1 MGLPIDL
8 ACWNYDRT
16 RALVDGRV
24 AAEGVDLNY
33 IAMEMPESFHR
44 MLRHAEFH
52 VSEMSFAW
60 YLGSVFAE
68 RRHMVAIPVFPSRM
82 FRHSGIYVNSKSGIT
97 DPADLVGKRIGV
109 PEYQQTAGV
118 WIRGMLAD
126 DYGVP
131 IDSVS
136 YHQGGLTEPGRV
148 ESALRRP
155 EGIELTPIG
164 PQDTLSDMLE
174 RGEIDALYTAHA
186 PVGFGAGS
194 PHVERLFPDYR
205 REEQAYYQRTGIFP
219 IMHTVVIRMD
229 VLEAHPWLARSLMK
243 AFEEAKAIALA
254 DLFEPAAAK
263 CSLPWLVAEAEAT
276 EDVFGTRDFW
286 PYGVEQNRH
295 VIETFVRY
303 THEQGLVPERPS
315 VEDLFPRS
323 TMDIARI

>member
-1 MGLPIDL
+1 MGLPVDL

-24 AAEGVDLNY
+24 TVEGVDLNY

-44 MLRHAEFH
+44 MFRHAEFD

-60 YLGSVFAE
+60 YLGSYFAE
-68 RRHMVAIPVFPSRM
+68 QRHMVAIPVFPSRM
-82 FRHSGIYVNSKSGIT
+82 FRHSGIYVNTRSGIKE
-97 DPADLVGKRIGV
+97 PADLVGKRIGV

-155 EGIELTPIG
+155 EGIELTPIAS
-164 PQDTLSDMLE
+164 DETLSAMLD
-174 RGEIDALYTAHA
+174 RGEIDAIYTAHA
-186 PVGFGAGS
+186 PAGFDAGAD
-194 PHVERLFPDYR
+194 HIRRLFPNYR
-205 REEQAYYQRTGIFP
+205 QEEQAYYERTRIFP
-219 IMHTVVIRMD
+219 IMHTLVVRVD

-243 AFEEAKAIALA
+243 GFEEAKAIAIH
-254 DLFEPAAAK
+254 DVFEPAAAK
-263 CSLPWLVAEAEAT
+263 STLPWLVAEAEET
-276 EDVFGTRDFW
+276 ERVFGTRDFW
-286 PYGVEQNRH
+286 PYGAEPNRH
-295 VIETFVRY
+295 VIETFIRY
-303 THEQGLVPERPS
+303 THEQGLIPERPA
-315 VEDLFPRS
+315 VEDLFPAS
-323 TMDIARI
+323 TMAVARI